1 MGQMLELSAA
11 EMESLLDEQ
20 VYGRLGCYDD
30 GEVYVLPLIY
40 VREGQVREGQ
50 VREGQVREGQSL
62 YIMTTEGRKIQAMR
76 KNPAVCFEV
85 DEQERST
92 GNWRSVIVQGQY
104 EELGA
109 EDTTRALGLLSA
121 RFGKRRPSTEPA
133 PPAAR
138 PTLAFR
144 IRILSAT
151 GRAVRRA

>member
-11 EMESLLDEQ
+11 EIESLLDEQ

-50 VREGQVREGQSL
+50 SL

-76 KNPAVCFEV
+76 KNPAVCFEA

-109 EDTTRALGLLSA
+109 EDTTRALRLLSA
-121 RFGKRRPSTEPA
+121 RFGKRRPSTEPE

>member
-11 EMESLLDEQ
+11 EIESLLDEQ

-40 VREGQVREGQ
+40 VREGQ
-50 VREGQVREGQSL
+50 SL
-62 YIMTTEGRKIQAMR
+62 YIVTTEGRKIQAMR

-109 EDTTRALGLLSA
+109 EDTTRAPGLLSA

>member
-11 EMESLLDEQ
+11 EIESLLDEQ
-20 VYGRLGCYDD
+20 VYGRLGCHDD

-40 VREGQVREGQ
+40 
-50 VREGQVREGQSL
+50 VREGQSL

-76 KNPAVCFEV
+76 KNPSVCFEV
-85 DEQERST
+85 DEFERST

>member
-20 VYGRLGCYDD
+20 VYGRLGCYDE

-40 VREGQVREGQ
+40 
-50 VREGQVREGQSL
+50 VREGQSL

-133 PPAAR
+133 PPGAR

>member
-1 MGQMLELSAA
+1 MLELTAA
-11 EMESLLDEQ
+11 EIESFLDEQ
-20 VYGRLGCYDD
+20 VYGRLGCHDD

-40 VREGQVREGQ
+40 VREGQVREDQ
-50 VREGQVREGQSL
+50 VREDQVWEGQSL

-76 KNPAVCFEV
+76 KNPSVCFEI
-85 DEQERST
+85 DEHDRAT
-92 GNWRSVIVQGQY
+92 GNWRSVIVQGRY

-109 EDTTRALGLLSA
+109 EDTTRVLGLLSA
-121 RFGKRRPSTEPA
+121 RFGKRRPSAEAA